1 MQLKG
6 KKMAFL
12 GDSITEGCG
21 VADFANVYFNRI
33 AARTGAEVFGYG
45 ISGTK
50 IAAPAPSE
58 DDPCSALYFASR
70 VDGMI
75 PDADVVVV
83 FGGTNDFGWGN
94 APLGCMADRVETTF
108 YGAYHLLLQK
118 LFARYPEATLVVMT
132 PLHRLSEDDV
142 DFNEVGVRRMGP
154 LKVYVQAIREVAEY
168 YGVPVVDLYANCPI
182 QPKVEVLRQRYMPDG
197 VHPNDA
203 GQALV
208 ADRLLGVLSAL

>member
-1 MQLKG
+1 MELKG
-6 KKMAFL
+6 KKLAFL
-12 GDSITEGCG
+12 GDSITEGVG
-21 VADFANVYFNRI
+21 VADPANIYFNRI

-70 VDGMI
+70 IDGMI
-75 PDADVVVV
+75 PDADAVVV

-94 APLGCMADRVETTF
+94 APLGSMADRTETTF
-108 YGAYHLLLQK
+108 YGAYHMLLQK
-118 LFARYPEATLVVMT
+118 LIARYPGATLAVMT
-132 PLHRLSEDDV
+132 PLHRLSEDDT

-168 YGVPVVDLYANCPI
+168 YGVPVIDLYATCPI
-182 QPKVEVLRQRYMPDG
+182 QPKVEVLRERYMPDG
-197 VHPNDA
+197 LHPNDA
-203 GQALV
+203 GHALL
-208 ADRLLGVLSAL
+208 ADRVLGVLSVL